1 VSRDWKQRRRPFAFR
16 WFLPG
21 VELALSFALVYGWAV
36 AYFLLRR
43 PASEVRLIAP
53 ALLNSPATLLGLA
66 RRELVPRGM
75 LPEFWRALTW
85 PVAGTAFWWIVG
97 RAWEALAAARKR
109 RLSPVLTWIEVSVG
123 AVLVL
128 VFGGFGIGL
137 VATSDREGTI
147 YPWKLMAAAC
157 LLWGGLGLSV
167 LVARIV
173 QWRLRKRM
181 RRDLV
186 PGRELTA

>member
-1 VSRDWKQRRRPFAFR
+1 
-16 WFLPG
+16 
-21 VELALSFALVYGWAV
+21 
-36 AYFLLRR
+36 
-43 PASEVRLIAP
+43 
-53 ALLNSPATLLGLA
+53 
-66 RRELVPRGM
+66 M
-75 LPEFWRALTW
+75 LPEFWRALTR

-109 RLSPVLTWIEVSVG
+109 SLSPVLTWIEVSVG

-137 VATSDREGTI
+137 VVTSDREGTI

-181 RRDLV
+181 RRDVV
-186 PGRELTA
+186 PGTELTA

>member
-97 RAWEALAAARKR
+97 RAWEALPAARKR
-109 RLSPVLTWIEVSVG
+109 SSSPVLTWIEVSVG

-128 VFGGFGIGL
+128 VVGGFGIGL

-173 QWRLRKRM
+173 QWRWRKRM
-181 RRDLV
+181 RRDVV